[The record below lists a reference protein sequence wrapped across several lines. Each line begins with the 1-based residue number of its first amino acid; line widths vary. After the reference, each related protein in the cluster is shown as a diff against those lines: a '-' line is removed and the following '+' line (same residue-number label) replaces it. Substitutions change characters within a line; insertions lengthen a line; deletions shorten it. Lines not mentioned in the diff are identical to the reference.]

1 MQNNSSDVKKIDTI
15 KVSDSAAT
23 IRADAKMLRGNLD
36 TIENI
41 VKGTS
46 AYCYCDENVEGPG
59 EAFRKKFEEFKKN
72 FDNFEEQINAY
83 ATYLD
88 EVVAEVKD
96 KDAKNAATL
105 NINLP

>member
-46 AYCYCDENVEGPG
+46 AYWYCDENV
-59 EAFRKKFEEFKKN
+59 
-72 FDNFEEQINAY
+72 
-83 ATYLD
+83 
-88 EVVAEVKD
+88 
-96 KDAKNAATL
+96 
-105 NINLP
+105 